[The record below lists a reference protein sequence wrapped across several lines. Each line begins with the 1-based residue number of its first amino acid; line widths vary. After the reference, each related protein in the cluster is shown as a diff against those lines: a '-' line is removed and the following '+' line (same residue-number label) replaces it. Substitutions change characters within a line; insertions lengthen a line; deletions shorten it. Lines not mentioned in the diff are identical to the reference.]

1 MPQTISLSQDYDK
14 ALSVAKRIILAGG
27 TFVYPTDTLYGIGC
41 DATSKTAVE
50 KIYTIK
56 SRDASKPLSILVS
69 DYSMLLELCE
79 VSPTQERMLHALL
92 PGPYTFIL
100 KLRKPLPA
108 SSRPAERLSVASG
121 APSAT
126 SQTMEIG
133 VRVPEH
139 YFARQI
145 SRELGL
151 PIVTTS
157 ANLSG
162 EKGAALMKDVD
173 AAVSSKADLL
183 IDGGACQYAQSS
195 TVIDLLRMK
204 VLRKGA
210 VREGDTFVFAPLDK
224 SSPPAGASGDR
235 FEFR

>member
-1 MPQTISLSQDYDK
+1 MPQTIFLSQDYDK
-14 ALSVAKRIILAGG
+14 ALAEAKRIILAGG
-27 TFVYPTDTLYGIGC
+27 TFIYPTDTLYGIGC
-41 DATSKTAVE
+41 DATSKAAVE

-56 SRDASKPLSILVS
+56 LRDGRKPLSILVS
-69 DYSMLLELCE
+69 DYAMLLEYCE
-79 VSPTQERMLHALL
+79 VSSAQERTLHALL

-100 KLRKPLPA
+100 KLRKPLP
-108 SSRPAERLSVASG
+108 
-121 APSAT
+121 T

-139 YFARQI
+139 YFARQV
-145 SRELGL
+145 SRELNL

-162 EKGAALMKDVD
+162 EKDAAKLEEVD
-173 AAVSSKADLL
+173 KAVSSKADLL
-183 IDGGACQYAQSS
+183 IDGGECQYAQGS

-210 VREGDTFVFAPLDK
+210 VRKGDK
-224 SSPPAGASGDR
+224 
-235 FEFR
+235 FEFE